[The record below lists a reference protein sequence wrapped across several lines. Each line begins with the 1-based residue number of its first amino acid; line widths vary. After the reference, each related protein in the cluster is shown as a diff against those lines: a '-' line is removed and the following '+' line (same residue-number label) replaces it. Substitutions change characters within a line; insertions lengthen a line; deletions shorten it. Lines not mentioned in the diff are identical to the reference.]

1 MANQSHDHGAGHGAH
16 GQHGHHDE
24 HANHPTA
31 GKYVM
36 IGLILTII
44 TIIEVSA
51 YYYKP
56 WEESPIY
63 VPSILALSA
72 LKFVIVVMFYM
83 HLKYDHKLFRALF
96 TGPFIVASFT
106 MLGLMFLFGHLAIR
120 LGVLT

>member
-1 MANQSHDHGAGHGAH
+1 MASDHKDHAAGAPGHAH
-16 GQHGHHDE
+16 GHDE

-31 GKYVM
+31 GKYVL
-36 IGLILTII
+36 IGILLTLITVV
-44 TIIEVSA
+44 EVSA

-56 WEESPIY
+56 WEESAIY

-96 TGPFIVASFT
+96 TGPFFVAAFT
-106 MLGLMFLFGHLAIR
+106 LIGLMFLFGKAAIR
-120 LGVLT
+120 LGLLT